1 MILFCKDNNYK
12 HFESSVFT
20 GKNIGEIIY
29 SIIMDRINK
38 ELEKKTIEQKPLKII
53 ISNQEQEKE
62 DNSFIIIL
70 FLIVL
75 LFTFIKF

>member
-20 GKNIGEIIY
+20 RKNISEIIY
-29 SIIMDRINK
+29 SIIMERINK
-38 ELEKKTIEQKPLKII
+38 ELEKKTSLKII

-62 DNSFIIIL
+62 DNSVIIIF

-75 LFTFIKF
+75 LFTFIKY